1 MPVIR
6 LLMTTNG
13 NDGTAKATRCTTMGR
28 ITTGIRFVA
37 LLGLL
42 TAGTVEAWPENR
54 SGNSYARYF
63 HDRVHQVQAT
73 LRHSASLPLM
83 RDHD

>member
-1 MPVIR
+1 
-6 LLMTTNG
+6 MTTNG
-13 NDGTAKATRCTTMGR
+13 NDGIAKATRCTTMGR

-42 TAGTVEAWPENR
+42 GAGAVEAWPENG

-63 HDRVHQVQAT
+63 DARVHQVQAT
-73 LRHSASLPLM
+73 LRHSAPVPPT
-83 RDHD
+83 RDRD